1 MKRRFLVSA
10 VVVAVLSVAC
20 GSAPAPAEA
29 PVKQELVMGFVP
41 SQTSSIVQTNA
52 DTLGK
57 YLSDKTGYKITP
69 RVLTSYAAVTEGMTS
84 NNVDIGWVGP
94 LDYVVAHQINGA
106 EAVTKSV
113 RCDTKVTPPV
123 CVPSYKAFIIVNV
136 KSNINSVADLK
147 GKKFAFG
154 DSLSTSSNLWPRYIM
169 KKNGLD
175 PDNDVKGTSIANQT
189 QIAVTVCQGT
199 VDAGAIYDDARTNK
213 GADTSCPGI
222 MTKTKV
228 IATTDPPIPGDPQM
242 IRHNLNSAQKKKLKD
257 AMIAM
262 GSDPVIKDALKALY
276 TIDALVPAQD
286 SDYDQVRDILRQV
299 KPELLPS
306 PSPKK

>member
-1 MKRRFLVSA
+1 MKKRFLVSA
-10 VVVAVLSVAC
+10 VVVALLSVAC
-20 GSAPAPAEA
+20 GGTSAPAEA
-29 PVKQELVMGFVP
+29 PVKPDLVMGFVP

-52 DTLGK
+52 DILGQ
-57 YLSDKTGYKITP
+57 YLSKATGYNITP

-94 LDYVVAHQINGA
+94 LDYVIAHQINGA

-113 RCDTKVTPPV
+113 RNGL
-123 CVPSYKAFIIVNV
+123 PSYKAFIIVNV

-154 DSLSTSSNLWPRYIM
+154 DSLSTSSNLYPRYLM

-175 PDNDVKGTSIANQT
+175 PDNDVRGTSIANQT
-189 QIAVTVCQGT
+189 QIAVNVCQGS
-199 VDAGAIYDDARTNK
+199 VDAGAIYDDARKNK

-222 MTKTKV
+222 MDKTMV
-228 IATTDPPIPGDPQM
+228 LATSDPIPGDPQM
-242 IRHNLNSAQKKKLKD
+242 IRHDMNSGQKKKLKD

-262 GSDPVIKDALKALY
+262 GTDPTIQPALKALY
-276 TIDALVPAQD
+276 TIDSLVPAQD
-286 SDYDQVRDILRQV
+286 SDYDVIRDIIKQA

>member
-1 MKRRFLVSA
+1 MKRRFVVSA
-10 VVVAVLSVAC
+10 VAVALLSVAC
-20 GSAPAPAEA
+20 GGTTAPAEA
-29 PVKQELVMGFVP
+29 PIKQDLVMGFVP

-52 DTLGK
+52 DILGK
-57 YLSDKTGYKITP
+57 YLSEKTGYNITP

-113 RCDTKVTPPV
+113 RNGL
-123 CVPSYKAFIIVNV
+123 PSYKAFIIVNV
-136 KSNINSVADLK
+136 NSNINSIADLK

-154 DSLSTSSNLWPRYIM
+154 DSLSTSSNLWPRYVM
-169 KKNGLD
+169 KKAGID
-175 PDNDVKGTSIANQT
+175 PDNDLKGTSIANQT
-189 QIAVTVCQGT
+189 QISVSVCQGT
-199 VDAGAIYDDARTNK
+199 VDAGAIYDDARKNK
-213 GADTSCPGI
+213 GAETSCPGI

-242 IRHNLNSAQKKKLKD
+242 IRHNLNSAQKKKIKD

-262 GSDPVIKDALKALY
+262 GSDTTIQPALKALY
-276 TIDALVPAQD
+276 TIDSLVPAQD
-286 SDYDQVRDILRQV
+286 SDYDPVREILRQV
-299 KPELLPS
+299 RPELLKPTPS
-306 PSPKK
+306 PTK

>member
-1 MKRRFLVSA
+1 MKIRFLVSA
-10 VVVAVLSVAC
+10 AVFALLSVAC

-29 PVKQELVMGFVP
+29 PVKQDLVMGFVP

-52 DTLGK
+52 DLLGS
-57 YLSDKTGYKITP
+57 YLSKKTGYNITP

-94 LDYVVAHQINGA
+94 LDYVIAHQINGA

-113 RCDTKVTPPV
+113 RGGL
-123 CVPSYKAFIIVNV
+123 PSYKAFIIVNV
-136 KSNINSVADLK
+136 KSNINSIADLK

-154 DSLSTSSNLWPRYIM
+154 DPLSTSSNLWPRYIM
-169 KKNGLD
+169 KKNGLN
-175 PDNDVKGTSIANQT
+175 PDSDVTGVNISNQT
-189 QIAVTVCQGT
+189 QISVNVCQGT
-199 VDAGAIYDDARTNK
+199 VDAGAIYDDARKNA
-213 GADTSCPGI
+213 GAETSCPGI

-228 IATTDPPIPGDPQM
+228 LATTDPPIPGDPQM

-262 GSDPVIKDALKALY
+262 GTDPTIQPALKALY
-276 TIDALVPAQD
+276 TIDSLVPAQD
-286 SDYDQVRDILRQV
+286 SDYDPIRDIVRQV
-299 KPELLPS
+299 KPELLKPTS
-306 PSPKK
+306 

>member
-1 MKRRFLVSA
+1 MKIRFLVSA
-10 VVVAVLSVAC
+10 AVFALLSVAC

-29 PVKQELVMGFVP
+29 PVKQDLVMGFVP

-52 DTLGK
+52 DLLGS
-57 YLSDKTGYKITP
+57 YLSKKTGYNITP

-94 LDYVVAHQINGA
+94 LDYVIAHQINGA

-113 RCDTKVTPPV
+113 RGGL
-123 CVPSYKAFIIVNV
+123 PSYKAFIIVNA
-136 KSNINSVADLK
+136 KANINSIADLK

-154 DSLSTSSNLWPRYIM
+154 DPLSTSSNLWPRYIM
-169 KKNGLD
+169 KKNGLN
-175 PDNDVKGTSIANQT
+175 PDSDVTGVNISNQT
-189 QIAVTVCQGT
+189 QISVNVCQGT
-199 VDAGAIYDDARTNK
+199 VDAGAIYDDARKNA
-213 GADTSCPGI
+213 GAETSCPGI

-228 IATTDPPIPGDPQM
+228 LATTDPPIPGDPQM

-262 GSDPVIKDALKALY
+262 GTDPTIQPALKALY
-276 TIDALVPAQD
+276 TIDSLVPAQD
-286 SDYDQVRDILRQV
+286 SDYDPIRDIVRQV
-299 KPELLPS
+299 KPELLKPTS
-306 PSPKK
+306 

>member
-10 VVVAVLSVAC
+10 AVVALLSVAC
-20 GSAPAPAEA
+20 GGSPAPAEA
-29 PVKQELVMGFVP
+29 PVKQDLVMGFVP

-52 DTLGK
+52 DLLGQ
-57 YLSDKTGYKITP
+57 YLSKKTGYNITP

-94 LDYVVAHQINGA
+94 LDYVIAHQINGA

-113 RCDTKVTPPV
+113 RGGL
-123 CVPSYKAFIIVNV
+123 PSYKAFIIVNV
-136 KSNINSVADLK
+136 KSNINSIADLK

-154 DSLSTSSNLWPRYIM
+154 DPLSASSNLWPRYIM
-169 KKNGLD
+169 KKNGLN
-175 PDNDVKGTSIANQT
+175 PDSDVTGVNISNQT
-189 QIAVTVCQGT
+189 QISVNVCQGT
-199 VDAGAIYDDARTNK
+199 VDAGAIYDDARKNA
-213 GADTSCPGI
+213 GAETSCPGI
-222 MTKTKV
+222 LTKTKV
-228 IATTDPPIPGDPQM
+228 LVTTDPPLPGDPQM
-242 IRHNLNSAQKKKLKD
+242 IRHNLNSAQKQKLKD

-262 GSDPVIKDALKALY
+262 GSDPTIQPALKALY
-276 TIDALVPAQD
+276 TIDSLVPAQD
-286 SDYDQVRDILRQV
+286 SDYDPIRDIVRQV